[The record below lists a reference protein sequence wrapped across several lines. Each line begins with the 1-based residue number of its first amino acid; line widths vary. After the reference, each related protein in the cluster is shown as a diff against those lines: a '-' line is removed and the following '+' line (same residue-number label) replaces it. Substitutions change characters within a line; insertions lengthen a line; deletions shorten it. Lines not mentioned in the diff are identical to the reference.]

1 MLQCNPV
8 PKYWDDA
15 IPGKCLNRGA
25 YVVSTSTIVLAT
37 DLLIL
42 IMPTWILHDL
52 RMPFG
57 RKIIVIAF
65 LSFGVAVTI
74 VGAVRTSVLV
84 KVFVISKAKADPTYE
99 VSYTLS
105 NIETGLA
112 IIGTCGPTIKNLLGC
127 CVPILMTS
135 NETNDRGYPHPPT
148 IGSQSTKRTRR
159 HTMGLDTRL
168 GKDIDATC
176 SDQNY
181 SLGKD
186 RSSED
191 LELTGLGGGGES
203 GRRSTS
209 SVENLVITK
218 TVAWKVEAPQ
228 RDCDSTHEQNA
239 SLSRTVR

>member
-25 YVVSTSTIVLAT
+25 YVVSTSSIVLAT

-57 RKIIVIAF
+57 RKIMVIAF

-84 KVFVISKAKADPTYE
+84 KVFVIGKAKADPTYE
-99 VSYTLS
+99 VSYILS

-112 IIGTCGPTIKNLLGC
+112 IIGTCGPTIKHLLSC
-127 CVPILMTS
+127 CVPILRTS
-135 NETNDRGYPHPPT
+135 DETNDRGYPYPPT
-148 IGSQSTKRTRR
+148 IGSLSTKRTRP
-159 HTMGLDTRL
+159 HTMGIHTRL
-168 GKDIDATC
+168 GKDMVETC
-176 SDQNY
+176 SDRKD

-186 RSSED
+186 RSGED
-191 LELTGLGGGGES
+191 LELTKLGGGGES

-209 SVENLVITK
+209 SDENLVITK
-218 TVAWKVEAPQ
+218 TVAWKVEASQ
-228 RDCDSTHEQNA
+228 RDCDSTHEQTA
-239 SLSRTVR
+239 KLPRTVF